1 MGSLTSSSTTNLQTS
16 DQCAKLMTGN
26 QGYGIN
32 PTPMNLQRT
41 SSLEPW
47 YHSTSSS
54 SKMDLECHE
63 GSTLQFSSQQY
74 WIGNSKDDDDDD
86 DDFDGQRL
94 SIRSTTASHLSP
106 SLLIINKQ
114 HSGGQKDATNIRASL
129 LKRPLNTASPSS
141 VSKKK
146 ILFFL

>member
-1 MGSLTSSSTTNLQTS
+1 
-16 DQCAKLMTGN
+16 MTGN

-86 DDFDGQRL
+86 DDDDDGSVIPRSKRRITIPEYDFDGQRL